1 MLGAIIGDIVG
12 SRFEWNNIKIK
23 KFEFLT
29 YKCFPTDDSIMTL
42 ALAQAILVS
51 QPDYSDLSKNAVE
64 CMQAVGRISFCE

>member
-1 MLGAIIGDIVG
+1 
-12 SRFEWNNIKIK
+12 
-23 KFEFLT
+23 
-29 YKCFPTDDSIMTL
+29 MTL